1 MPFKGLHKTRE
12 EFIDEDGAGT
22 GEFKDYYGIHYESFI
37 PILITSVK
45 ELKTQNESLMKRIE
59 ALEKK

>member
-1 MPFKGLHKTRE
+1 MPFKGLHKSSE
-12 EFIDEDGAGT
+12 EIIDEEGEGT
-22 GEFKDYYGIHYESFI
+22 GEFKEYYGIHYESFI

-45 ELKTQNESLMKRIE
+45 ELKTQNETLMKRIE